1 MGLSC
6 TDAKERRAL
15 VQSYF
20 LRQHMLWGE
29 ETQELLATKSILIV
43 GSGGLGCSVALALSG
58 SGIGRVDLV
67 DFDRVEEH
75 NIHRQVLFGSE
86 DEGKYKA
93 EIASLKI
100 KKRNPILKSTAYIAD
115 FETFIKENEQKYDL
129 IIDATD
135 NLFVRE
141 QIDNYAKENSI
152 AWIYGSVEEFNGQV
166 CLFREAS
173 FSMFATK
180 EVETKGIA
188 APMVMQVASFEA
200 NLALRYLAKL
210 KVASDI
216 FYYLY
221 YNDSGEFAMKKFKLP
236 KE

>member
-1 MGLSC
+1 MP
-6 TDAKERRAL
+6 
-15 VQSYF
+15 SYF

-29 ETQELLATKSILIV
+29 ERQELLATKSVLIV

-58 SGIGRVDLV
+58 SGIGRLDLV
-67 DFDRVEEH
+67 DFDRVEIH
-75 NIHRQVLFGSE
+75 NIHRQVLFGIE
-86 DEGKYKA
+86 DEGKFKA
-93 EIASLKI
+93 EIAASKI
-100 KKRNPILKSTAYIAD
+100 RERNPELLSDAYVQD
-115 FETFIKENEQKYDL
+115 FESFIERNEQKYDL

-141 QIDNYAKENSI
+141 QINSYAKESKI

-166 CLFREAS
+166 CLFKEAS
-173 FSMFATK
+173 FGMFATK
-180 EVETKGIA
+180 EVEPKGIA

-200 NLALRYLAKL
+200 NLALRYLANL

-221 YNDSGEFAMKKFKLP
+221 YNDGGEFELKKFKLP

>member
-1 MGLSC
+1 MP
-6 TDAKERRAL
+6 
-15 VQSYF
+15 SYF
-20 LRQHMLWGE
+20 SRQHMLWGE
-29 ETQELLATKSILIV
+29 ERQELLATKSVLIV

-58 SGIGRVDLV
+58 SGIGRLDLV
-67 DFDRVEEH
+67 DFDRVEIH
-75 NIHRQVLFGSE
+75 NIHRQVLFGIE
-86 DEGKYKA
+86 DEGKFKA
-93 EIASLKI
+93 EIAASKI
-100 KKRNPILKSTAYIAD
+100 RERNPELLSDAYVQD
-115 FETFIKENEQKYDL
+115 FESFIERNERKYDL

-141 QIDNYAKENSI
+141 QINSYAKESKI

-166 CLFREAS
+166 CLFKEAS
-173 FSMFATK
+173 FGMFATK
-180 EVETKGIA
+180 AVEPKGIA

-200 NLALRYLAKL
+200 NLALRYLANL

-221 YNDSGEFAMKKFKLP
+221 YNDSGEFELKKFKLP